1 MVLVRPFVIGSSMR
15 VFTRKFIGY
24 AVAGALSFGLAAAP
38 AQAAQPDQPDQSSQT
53 PSHGEIAEY
62 AKAHPELG
70 RPTRTERSIR
80 GGATQSFEH
89 GDVHWSPT
97 TGTHWTHGG
106 MNAYWAARKWENGYL
121 GYPTSDERPVN
132 GGTEQDFQRAVLVWR
147 RQTGAVHAVRGS
159 IRSRY
164 AHENGA
170 DGWLGFPV
178 SEERHLRKNGGYS
191 QSFEHGQ
198 VHWSSGSGAHATRG
212 GIQSFW
218 SSRGWENGF
227 LGYPTGDEL
236 QVRGGASQTF
246 QGGTLFWN
254 GKNGNV
260 HSVQQPLLDQYGRR
274 HYEQGDLGFPTGER
288 QAFKEGVRQSFEHG
302 NLEWKGCKL
311 GWQNPG
317 WAFQVCSHKQVSDWR
332 VPQSSLSVTDSRN
345 QAVAHVIDRAYQYL
359 NTPYVWDAA
368 WLPGTGRNSGVD
380 CAGLVMQS
388 LYADGMNL
396 GGYNPND
403 HWATGPNGYHSHDAN
418 NMSGDSHFMPVSLQ
432 HMKPGDL
439 VFYPGHV
446 AIYIG
451 GTSIIEA
458 VPPRVRINHNLWY
471 RRPTGARRPLI

>member
-1 MVLVRPFVIGSSMR
+1 MVLVRPFAIGSSMR

-38 AQAAQPDQPDQSSQT
+38 AQAAQPDQPDQPDQSSQT

-70 RPTRTERSIR
+70 RPTRAERSIR

-132 GGTEQDFQRAVLVWR
+132 GGTEQDFQEAVLVWR

-254 GKNGNV
+254 GKNGDRK
-260 HSVQQPLLDQYGRR
+260 SV
-274 HYEQGDLGFPTGER
+274 
-288 QAFKEGVRQSFEHG
+288 V
-302 NLEWKGCKL
+302 
-311 GWQNPG
+311 
-317 WAFQVCSHKQVSDWR
+317 
-332 VPQSSLSVTDSRN
+332 
-345 QAVAHVIDRAYQYL
+345 
-359 NTPYVWDAA
+359 
-368 WLPGTGRNSGVD
+368 
-380 CAGLVMQS
+380 
-388 LYADGMNL
+388 
-396 GGYNPND
+396 
-403 HWATGPNGYHSHDAN
+403 
-418 NMSGDSHFMPVSLQ
+418 
-432 HMKPGDL
+432 
-439 VFYPGHV
+439 
-446 AIYIG
+446 
-451 GTSIIEA
+451 
-458 VPPRVRINHNLWY
+458 
-471 RRPTGARRPLI
+471 